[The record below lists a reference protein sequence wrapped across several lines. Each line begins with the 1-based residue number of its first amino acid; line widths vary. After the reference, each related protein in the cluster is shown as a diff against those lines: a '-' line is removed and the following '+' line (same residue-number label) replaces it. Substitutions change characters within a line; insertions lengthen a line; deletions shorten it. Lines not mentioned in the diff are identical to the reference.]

1 MAQLVS
7 RRVAA
12 RRGRPEPQGL
22 GSILACMTP
31 VGWLSVL
38 AAVGIVVV
46 DLRPLVESGVIG
58 TAPWTSIARLLA
70 GAVADAAMVL
80 LPAALLIGFPGVWRR
95 NRWLYRG
102 AVLLAGAQVA
112 RALLDVVQAWILEA
126 LAPGSG
132 GAVDPSTLQG
142 LAFVML
148 ALGILLAS
156 VAGAWSFSD
165 GLSDAGARPS
175 RVLLAVVAIG
185 LVGEMVLAYWPLLTT
200 SVDLAQVPGWL
211 NLVGFSMWMALIALY
226 GVLAVRLMAGP
237 FLALVPR
244 AAWVA
249 GALGG
254 LALVAE
260 QILSALG
267 VWLSSSPEQAGL
279 VAQISLVVVVLRF
292 AAWPLLMV
300 AALLGLG
307 RGTRR
312 RHVRAPLVRLFIV
325 NPTD

>member
-7 RRVAA
+7 RRIAV

-22 GSILACMTP
+22 ESIMASMTP

-46 DLRPLVESGVIG
+46 DLRPLVESGAIG
-58 TAPWTSIARLLA
+58 VAPWTAIAGQLA
-70 GAVADAAMVL
+70 GAFADAAMMLV
-80 LPAALLIGFPGVWRR
+80 PAALLIGFPGVWRR

-102 AVLLAGAQVA
+102 AVLLAGAQFA
-112 RALLDVVQAWILEA
+112 RVLLDVVQAWILEA

-132 GAVDPSTLQG
+132 GSIDPSTLQG
-142 LAFVML
+142 LAFALLSL
-148 ALGILLAS
+148 AIGLAS
-156 VAGAWSFSD
+156 VTGAWSFSD
-165 GLSDAGARPS
+165 GLSDAGARPP

-185 LVGEMVLAYWPLLTT
+185 LVGAMLLVYRPLLTT
-200 SVDLAQVPGWL
+200 GLDLSKVVGWL
-211 NLVGFSMWMALIALY
+211 NLVGFSMSMVLIALY

-237 FLALVPR
+237 FLALVPP

-254 LALVAE
+254 TALLA
-260 QILSALG
+260 QRILSPLG
-267 VWLSSSPEQAGL
+267 VWLSSSPEQADL
-279 VAQISLVVVVLRF
+279 VAQISLVIVLLGYVG
-292 AAWPLLMV
+292 WPLLMV
-300 AALLGLG
+300 AAFLGLG